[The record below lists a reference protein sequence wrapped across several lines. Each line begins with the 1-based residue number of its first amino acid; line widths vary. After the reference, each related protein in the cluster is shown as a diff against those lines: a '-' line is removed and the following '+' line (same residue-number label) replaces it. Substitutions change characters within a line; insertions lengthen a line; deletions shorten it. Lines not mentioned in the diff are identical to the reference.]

1 MTRHNQKPQNYPS
14 IARADATMKITIDVY
29 DAKKEIWHLES
40 DDKETICPKWMFRA
54 GLEANDA
61 ILNNIAILD
70 EKTKDAREAL
80 EKRDMKKIELISKTH
95 LAMFAG
101 TNSRGKFK
109 KTVGKASQEMVEY
122 YDQLTKSVQDKIN
135 PQSLLQKITM
145 ALSLAD
151 ISFDEI
157 EQEVKEKKAF
167 RRTIPISSYDDIG
180 TLFGQHTSNWL
191 STVNDVLGIARNVM
205 P

>member
-1 MTRHNQKPQNYPS
+1 MKHNQKPQNLPAT
-14 IARADATMKITIDVY
+14 ARDDPAMKITIDIY
-29 DAKKEIWHLES
+29 DVKKEIWHLES
-40 DDKETICPKWMFRA
+40 DDKEIVCPKWMFRA
-54 GLEANDA
+54 ALQAYEA

-80 EKRDMKKIELISKTH
+80 EKKDMKKIEAITKTH

-101 TNSRGKFK
+101 TNSRGKLK
-109 KTVGKASQEMVEY
+109 KTVGRASHDMVEY
-122 YDQLTKSVQDKIN
+122 YDQLTESVQAKIT

-145 ALSLAD
+145 ALALAK
-151 ISFDEI
+151 ISFEEV
-157 EQEVKEKKAF
+157 EQEVVEKKTF
-167 RRTIPISSYDDIG
+167 RKTIPISSYEDIG